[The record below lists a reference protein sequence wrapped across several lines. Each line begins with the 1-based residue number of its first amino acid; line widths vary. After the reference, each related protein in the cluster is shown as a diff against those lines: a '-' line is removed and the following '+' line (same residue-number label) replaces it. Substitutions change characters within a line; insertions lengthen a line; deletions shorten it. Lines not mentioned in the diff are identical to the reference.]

1 MTHHAHR
8 RLRLTATDKITRL
21 RTRHYNGGPCG
32 WDNMAAPLKLNEA
45 RMSGAQTGIIEPVVV
60 SCPYGNELGEAKKG
74 RGEALRN
81 RLECGVRRLA
91 MAHRFT
97 VIFEKEAEGGYHVFC
112 PTLPGCHTQSET
124 IEEGVENIREA
135 IGLYIESL
143 VEDGL
148 PIPTEDIFIKP
159 IEIPA

>member
-1 MTHHAHR
+1 MRHSRARSRGGGSTDFDVLAGGVGHR
-8 RLRLTATDKITRL
+8 SEQPGVAVPPRRRRARCSVPLRGRTA
-21 RTRHYNGGPCG
+21 
-32 WDNMAAPLKLNEA
+32 
-45 RMSGAQTGIIEPVVV
+45 
-60 SCPYGNELGEAKKG
+60 EAKKD

-81 RLECGVRRLA
+81 GLECGVRRLA

-112 PTLPGCHTQSET
+112 PTLPGCHTQSDT

-148 PIPTEDIFIKP
+148 PIPTEDILIKP

>member
-1 MTHHAHR
+1 MTTTKEPER
-8 RLRLTATDKITRL
+8 KRLPLTFNGL
-21 RTRHYNGGPCG
+21 R
-32 WDNMAAPLKLNEA
+32 
-45 RMSGAQTGIIEPVVV
+45 QII
-60 SCPYGNELGEAKKG
+60 GQ
-74 RGEALRN
+74 ALPN
-81 RLECGVRRLA
+81 RLQYGVRRLA

-148 PIPTEDIFIKP
+148 PIPTEDILIKP

>member
-1 MTHHAHR
+1 
-8 RLRLTATDKITRL
+8 
-21 RTRHYNGGPCG
+21 
-32 WDNMAAPLKLNEA
+32 
-45 RMSGAQTGIIEPVVV
+45 
-60 SCPYGNELGEAKKG
+60 
-74 RGEALRN
+74 
-81 RLECGVRRLA
+81 

-148 PIPTEDIFIKP
+148 PIPTEDILIKP
-159 IEIPA
+159 IEIPV